1 MNLPNHIV
9 LIPDGNRRWAR
20 KRGLPPFFG
29 HRQGAKTLEKILKAV
44 LELKIPYF
52 TFWGSSLDNV
62 TKRSSSEV
70 NFLFKLFER
79 HFKKLVKDK
88 EIYQNGMKVNVFGRW
103 EKLFPEKTKKAVK
116 EAIEKTKNHKNY
128 HLTFLMAYSGID
140 EMTEAI
146 KQIAKRKS
154 QSANLKI
161 DEELIKNNLWTKD
174 LPPVD
179 LVIRTASERDN
190 WSHLSAGLMMW
201 DIADAQ
207 FYFTKTLFP
216 DFSVEEFKKAVEQY
230 GQTERRV
237 GK

>member
-62 TKRSSSEV
+62 TKRSSAEV

-88 EIYQNGMKVNVFGRW
+88 EIYQNGVKINVFGRW